1 MEKRPRSGSLFYHL
15 LVMSIVPIILLT
27 MVITCFGA
35 TRFATS
41 MDREVQNGMR
51 VLCNMILMMFDRE
64 HPGAFHAIE
73 QDGAI
78 YLLKGEDYQLNGDF
92 SIIDSVKEKANMDIT
107 IFYGATRVVTT
118 IMDDNGRRAVGTRA
132 NAKVAKDVLE
142 NKRAT
147 FYANALIEGQKF
159 FAYYVPLKAEDGT
172 CIGMIFVGKPSEEVD
187 KLVWKSVSPLFIV
200 AFIVMIITGWVTI
213 CFARK
218 LLFTVHEIR
227 HFLEE
232 VSGGNLH
239 ARLDPAVLRRTDELG
254 EMGRHAVG
262 MQKALRSLVETD
274 ILTGLNNRRSGEK
287 LLSQAQKSSIKQ
299 GVDFHVAIGDID
311 DFKHVNDTYGHECGD
326 VVLKEISKLMKES
339 MLGKGFAA
347 RWGGEEFLL
356 VFKGMDLDAAS
367 DVLSGF
373 LGEVR
378 KKEILFN
385 DQIVKVTM
393 TFGIVTGDAERLERI
408 VSEADK
414 KLYYGKSNGKN
425 QLVK

>member
-1 MEKRPRSGSLFYHL
+1 
-15 LVMSIVPIILLT
+15 
-27 MVITCFGA
+27 
-35 TRFATS
+35 
-41 MDREVQNGMR
+41 
-51 VLCNMILMMFDRE
+51 
-64 HPGAFHAIE
+64 
-73 QDGAI
+73 
-78 YLLKGEDYQLNGDF
+78 
-92 SIIDSVKEKANMDIT
+92 
-107 IFYGATRVVTT
+107 
-118 IMDDNGRRAVGTRA
+118 
-132 NAKVAKDVLE
+132 
-142 NKRAT
+142 
-147 FYANALIEGQKF
+147 
-159 FAYYVPLKAEDGT
+159 
-172 CIGMIFVGKPSEEVD
+172 
-187 KLVWKSVSPLFIV
+187 
-200 AFIVMIITGWVTI
+200 MIITGWVTI

-326 VVLKEISKLMKES
+326 VVLKEISKLMKKS

-378 KKEILFN
+378 KKEIPFN

-414 KLYYGKSNGKN
+414 KLYYGKNNGKN
-425 QLVK
+425 QIVKQI